1 MFAESLSP
9 AQKPN
14 DPVSEPAAAA
24 DRIGRRA
31 IRALYREVAL
41 APKPGLVSPV
51 DSGSHAD
58 MNFTTFI
65 RSLNA
70 LRCYFPDIARQ
81 GMAGP
86 AYAHLQPY
94 GIAAEQRMLRA
105 TAGIN
110 THRGAIFN
118 LGLLCAAAG
127 AQWASEGACTA
138 ERACRLVADRWG
150 KDILAS
156 AGAAGNSHGAR
167 VHRRYGSGGA
177 RAEAAAGF
185 PSAIDIGLPAY
196 RDALSATQS
205 PQKAALQCFFA
216 LMAELEDTNLL
227 WRGGRQGLLFARQA
241 AAAFLAHGGVHAA
254 DWEARVQAM
263 HAEFIERRL
272 SPGGA
277 ADLLGVVLFLEAL
290 R

>member
-1 MFAESLSP
+1 MFAEPLSP
-9 AQKPN
+9 AEMLNRPG
-14 DPVSEPAAAA
+14 PGPGAVA
-24 DRIGRRA
+24 DRIGRHA
-31 IRALYREVAL
+31 IQALYREVAL
-41 APKPGLVSPV
+41 SPKPGLVSPV

-58 MNFTTFI
+58 MDFTTFI

-70 LRCYFPDIARQ
+70 LRHYFPEITRQ

-86 AYAHLQPY
+86 DYAQLQPH
-94 GIAAEQRMLRA
+94 GIAAEQQMLRA

-127 AQWASEGACTA
+127 AQWASDGYCTP
-138 ERACRLVADRWG
+138 EHTCRLVAARWG

-167 VHRRYGSGGA
+167 VHHQYGSGGA

-185 PSAIDIGLPAY
+185 PSAIDIGLPVY
-196 RDALSATQS
+196 RNTLDATRS
-205 PQKAALQCFFA
+205 PQKAAVQCFFA

-227 WRGGRQGLLFARQA
+227 WRGGRQGLRFARQA
-241 AAAFLAHGGVHAA
+241 ARAFLANGGVHAA
-254 DWEARVQAM
+254 NWGAEAQAM
-263 HAEFIERRL
+263 HAAFIERRL

-277 ADLLGVVLFLEAL
+277 ADLLGVVLFLETL
-290 R
+290 